1 MKDESDNKTEALVEV
16 KPKTIETELG
26 TEKYC
31 KGCDDYY
38 PETKEFFFGTS
49 KTKRDG
55 TPYLEALCK
64 ACYNAKYKRSLT
76 RTNNVSHRYV
86 GVAT

>member
-1 MKDESDNKTEALVEV
+1 MKDEKDNKAVDWVEV

-38 PETKEFFFGTS
+38 PATREFFFGTS

-55 TPYLEALCK
+55 TLRLETLCK
-64 ACYNAKYKRSLT
+64 ACYKEKYNRSLI
-76 RTNNVSHRYV
+76 RTNNVSHRYQ
-86 GVAT
+86 GATA